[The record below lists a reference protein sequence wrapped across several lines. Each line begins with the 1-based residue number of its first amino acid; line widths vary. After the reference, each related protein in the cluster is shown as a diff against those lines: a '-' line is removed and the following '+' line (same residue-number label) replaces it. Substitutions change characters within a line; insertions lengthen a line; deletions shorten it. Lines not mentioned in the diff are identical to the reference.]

1 MSSDKKAKKRE
12 RERELRDSTGC
23 GFKKDLVADRHL
35 DDQRYER
42 SRAAAAAG
50 QSVAAAAPAAI
61 PGLTPGGP
69 PASATM
75 DTILRMQAGLG
86 LRTIAD
92 NINDPNRPTWEE
104 VGCVVWCVRMGVV
117 ARFAGLVG
125 WGDHSSLSNVG
136 SYTLHTKGFM
146 FVY

>member
-1 MSSDKKAKKRE
+1 MPSDDKKAKKRE

-23 GFKKDLVADRHL
+23 GFRKDLVADRHL

-42 SRAAAAAG
+42 SRAANAAG
-50 QSVAAAAPAAI
+50 KSASAPAVI

-69 PASATM
+69 AASATM

-104 VGCVVWCVRMGVV
+104 VRV
-117 ARFAGLVG
+117 VG
-125 WGDHSSLSNVG
+125 WVAG
-136 SYTLHTKGFM
+136 M
-146 FVY
+146 RM

>member
-1 MSSDKKAKKRE
+1 MSSNKKAKKRE

-104 VGCVVWCVRMGVV
+104 VG
-117 ARFAGLVG
+117 F
-125 WGDHSSLSNVG
+125 
-136 SYTLHTKGFM
+136 
-146 FVY
+146 

>member
-1 MSSDKKAKKRE
+1 MLLEPPKPIAPPHTMSSSTSDKKAKKRE
-12 RERELRDSTGC
+12 RDRELRESTGC
-23 GFKKDLVADRHL
+23 GFRKDLVADRHL

-42 SRAAAAAG
+42 SRAANAAG
-50 QSVAAAAPAAI
+50 QSAMAPPTGI

-104 VGCVVWCVRMGVV
+104 VGL
-117 ARFAGLVG
+117 GLG
-125 WGDHSSLSNVG
+125 LSWWACDGGGG
-136 SYTLHTKGFM
+136 SGGSM
-146 FVY
+146 V